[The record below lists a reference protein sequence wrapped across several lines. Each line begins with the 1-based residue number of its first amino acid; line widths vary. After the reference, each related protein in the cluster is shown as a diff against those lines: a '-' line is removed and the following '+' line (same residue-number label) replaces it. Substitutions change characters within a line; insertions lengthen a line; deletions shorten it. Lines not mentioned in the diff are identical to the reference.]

1 MIRRLLSRVSER
13 NEGMG
18 ERILRDRLET
28 LKMKDL
34 DKFDR
39 AAIDLLCIHGV

>member
-1 MIRRLLSRVSER
+1 
-13 NEGMG
+13 MG

-28 LKMKDL
+28 LHLKDL

-39 AAIDLLCIHGV
+39 AAIVQMCIRDSSELPLNKKFR